1 MIPVREI
8 KFTPSPSLS
17 CAVKTVLSASEELAL
32 VREEGDLSSEGQN
45 ELDPTLWRELLR
57 PFSNVTTL
65 HVQNK
70 LIGKLSRSLQFDDG
84 ELPQDL
90 LPNLKELG
98 YSGGLDARDAFTP
111 FINERQVAG
120 RPVSLKMVDFPSYQW
135 K

>member
-1 MIPVREI
+1 VASTAGILNELQTI
-8 KFTPSPSLS
+8 
-17 CAVKTVLSASEELAL
+17 LSASEELVLAC
-32 VREEGDLSSEGQN
+32 EEGDSSPQGQN
-45 ELDPTLWRELLR
+45 EADPALWRELLG
-57 PFSNVTTL
+57 PFRNVTTL

-70 LIGKLSRSLQFDDG
+70 LIGKLSRSLQFDEG

-98 YSGGLDARDAFTP
+98 YSGGLDARDALTP

-120 RPVSLKMVDFPSYQW
+120 RPVSLKMIDFPGYRW